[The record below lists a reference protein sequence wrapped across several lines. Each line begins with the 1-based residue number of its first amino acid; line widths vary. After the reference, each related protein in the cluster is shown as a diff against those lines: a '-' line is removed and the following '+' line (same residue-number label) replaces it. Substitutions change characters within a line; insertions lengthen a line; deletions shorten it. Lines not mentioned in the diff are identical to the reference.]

1 MEMSPITTA
10 GVVGT
15 KSALVKRMALM
26 LGVVVLIAAAIVGY
40 KAFTG
45 SARQAALRAQGGAL
59 QTISTIVAATQ
70 AWTPELAAVGSLRA
84 VNGADL
90 SLEVSGI
97 VEDIAFNSG
106 DDVEAGTVL
115 LRLKAADDL
124 AKLQSL
130 QAMEK
135 LAAVTYDRNMR
146 LRNSQHVSQ
155 ATLDTNEANL
165 KNARAL
171 VAQQQAMIEKKTLRA
186 PLSGHLGL
194 RAVDKGQYLNAGTT
208 IVTLQALDPIFIDF
222 FLPQQDLDRIKTG
235 QGVAA
240 RIDTYP
246 GRDFPGEII
255 AINPKVDAANRNV
268 QVRASF
274 KNADHKL
281 FPGMYATVKVAAGDI
296 NRYITLPQTSVVYSP
311 YGDAVYIVDKKTNDK
326 GEEQLVARY
335 SFVTLGETRGDIV
348 AVLSGVKEGETV
360 VTAGQIKLRN
370 GAPVKIDNTVQPSMD
385 ASPKPAKP

>member
-1 MEMSPITTA
+1 MEMSPIKTA

-15 KSALVKRMALM
+15 KSALAKRMAVM
-26 LGVVVLIAAAIVGY
+26 LGVVVLIAAGVVGY

-45 SARQAALRAQGGAL
+45 SARQAAMRSQGGAL
-59 QTISTIVAATQ
+59 QTVSTMVAAAK
-70 AWTPELAAVGSLRA
+70 AWTPEIAAVGTLRA

-90 SLEVSGI
+90 SVEVSGI

-106 DDVEAGTVL
+106 DDVEAGKVL
-115 LRLKAADDL
+115 LRLKAGDEI

-130 QAMEK
+130 QALER
-135 LAAVTYDRNMR
+135 LAAVTYDRNMQ
-146 LRNSQHVSQ
+146 LRNSQNVSQ

-171 VAQQQAMIEKKTLRA
+171 VAQQQAMVEKKTVRA
-186 PLSGHLGL
+186 PFSGHLGL
-194 RAVDKGQYLNAGTT
+194 RAVDKGQYVNAGAT

-235 QGVAA
+235 QGVVAS
-240 RIDTYP
+240 IDTYP
-246 GRDFPGEII
+246 GRAFPGEIV
-255 AINPKVDAANRNV
+255 AINPKVDPANRNV

-274 KNADHKL
+274 QNADRKL
-281 FPGMYATVKVAAGDI
+281 FPGMYATVKVAAGDV
-296 NRYITLPQTSVVYSP
+296 NRYITLPQTSVIYSP

-335 SFVTLGETRGDIV
+335 SFVTLGETRGDLV
-348 AVLSGVKEGETV
+348 AVLTGVKEGETV

-370 GAPVKIDNTVQPSMD
+370 GALVKIDNTVQPTTD
-385 ASPKPAKP
+385 ADPKPAKP